1 MAATHEPCG
10 EGYIFFQ
17 GPTPKTGTQPDLPS
31 FLEDLQ
37 QAQTR
42 FAALNTVP
50 KVGIG
55 TAAALSFVLF
65 IVLIIPTGPTPL
77 YCTSILL
84 LLLLLLLLPRLWR
97 LSKRACVSVDSG
109 IITGPDHN

>member
-42 FAALNTVP
+42 FAALNTEPVRMDP
-50 KVGIG
+50 
-55 TAAALSFVLF
+55 S
-65 IVLIIPTGPTPL
+65 PD
-77 YCTSILL
+77 TSL
-84 LLLLLLLLPRLWR
+84 R
-97 LSKRACVSVDSG
+97 
-109 IITGPDHN
+109 NM

>member
-1 MAATHEPCG
+1 MPLR
-10 EGYIFFQ
+10 
-17 GPTPKTGTQPDLPS
+17 LP
-31 FLEDLQ
+31 
-37 QAQTR
+37 R

-50 KVGIG
+50 KIGIG

-97 LSKRACVSVDSG
+97 LSKRACVSMKPLFL
-109 IITGPDHN
+109 ITLAFAQ